1 MKYKH
6 IVVEGNI
13 GSGKTTLS
21 KMLSK
26 DNNARLVLEAFA
38 ENPFLPKFYKEPKKH
53 AFALELFFMAER
65 YQQLKLIKNQDL
77 FKNQIISDYFFVKS
91 KLFAQTNLNK
101 DEMHLFSRLYEI
113 TSSSIPSPDLVIYLY
128 SDINRLQKNI
138 KKRGRDFEQKI
149 SDGYLQSIQDKYL
162 DYLRKQND
170 FPVLLIDVTL
180 VDFVSEKSVYDRIK
194 DILKLHYD
202 NGIYTI
208 DLWCYPY
215 DFIKRKNYQEE
226 FSYLIKYLKNNIID
240 FDLSDEKKDNI
251 IQYLEKCAIEVSENK
266 EYKKYIKKINNF
278 CEKIYHE

>member
-170 FPVLLIDVTL
+170 FPVLLIDVTF
-180 VDFVSEKSVYDRIK
+180 VDFVSDKSIYDRIK

-208 DLWCYPY
+208 DL
-215 DFIKRKNYQEE
+215 
-226 FSYLIKYLKNNIID
+226 
-240 FDLSDEKKDNI
+240 
-251 IQYLEKCAIEVSENK
+251 
-266 EYKKYIKKINNF
+266 
-278 CEKIYHE
+278 

>member
-170 FPVLLIDVTL
+170 FPVLLIDVTF
-180 VDFVSEKSVYDRIK
+180 VDFVSDKSVYDRIK

-208 DLWCYPY
+208 DL
-215 DFIKRKNYQEE
+215 
-226 FSYLIKYLKNNIID
+226 
-240 FDLSDEKKDNI
+240 
-251 IQYLEKCAIEVSENK
+251 
-266 EYKKYIKKINNF
+266 
-278 CEKIYHE
+278 

>member
-6 IVVEGNI
+6 IAIEGNI

-26 DNNARLVLEAFA
+26 DNNARLLLEAFA
-38 ENPFLPKFYKEPKKH
+38 DNPFLPKFYKEPSKH

-65 YQQLKLIKNQDL
+65 YQQFKLIKNQDL

-101 DEMHLFSRLYEI
+101 DEMQLFNRLYEI
-113 TSSSIPSPDLVIYLY
+113 TSSSIPSPDLVVYLY

-149 SDGYLQSIQDKYL
+149 SDSYLHSIQDKYL

-180 VDFVSEKSVYDRIK
+180 VDFVSDKSVYNRIK

-202 NGIYTI
+202 PGISKI
-208 DLWCYPY
+208 DL
-215 DFIKRKNYQEE
+215 
-226 FSYLIKYLKNNIID
+226 
-240 FDLSDEKKDNI
+240 
-251 IQYLEKCAIEVSENK
+251 
-266 EYKKYIKKINNF
+266 
-278 CEKIYHE
+278 